1 MTLEEKQDLSRLLR
15 RYQED
20 LLEANNRNIELQA
33 EIDDWLDENAEPV
46 PQQTIKELLAK
57 YTPEELQQ
65 ILREEL
71 ATVGVDPDDANAVQE
86 ILQPIN
92 WNAASVTS

>member
-1 MTLEEKQDLSRLLR
+1 MSLNRKNCMYSVKRGHNECVEVLKALR
-15 RYQED
+15 
-20 LLEANNRNIELQA
+20 A
-33 EIDDWLDENAEPV
+33 EIDDWLDENIEHT

-71 ATVGVDPDDANAVQE
+71 ATVRVDPDDANAVQE

-92 WNAASVTS
+92 WNAASATS

>member
-15 RYQED
+15 RCQED
-20 LLEANNRNIELQA
+20 LLEANNSNIELRA
-33 EIDDWLDENAEPV
+33 EIDNWLDENIEPV
-46 PQQTIKELLAK
+46 PQPTIKELLAK
-57 YTPEELQQ
+57 YTPEELRQ

-71 ATVGVDPDDANAVQE
+71 AIAGVDPDDANAVQE

>member
-1 MTLEEKQDLSRLLR
+1 MSLNRKNCMYSVKKGHNECV
-15 RYQED
+15 ED
-20 LLEANNRNIELQA
+20 LKALRA
-33 EIDDWLDENAEPV
+33 EIDDWLDENTEPV

>member
-1 MTLEEKQDLSRLLR
+1 MSLNRKSCMCSVKKVHDECV
-15 RYQED
+15 ED
-20 LLEANNRNIELQA
+20 LKALRA
-33 EIDDWLDENAEPV
+33 EIDDWLDENIEPV
-46 PQQTIKELLAK
+46 PQPTAKELLAQ

-71 ATVGVDPDDANAVQE
+71 ATVGVDPDDASAVQE
-86 ILQPIN
+86 ILRPIN